1 MASSRAGRPARGA
14 RWLAGLAVV
23 AALVFAVQGGEYSS
37 VDLFRQRARADSLQ
51 HDVDSLQRDIDSLR
65 SMQVSLRSDPVVQ
78 ERIAR
83 EMYGMVRGDKEIV
96 YRFIDDSARAKP

>member
-1 MASSRAGRPARGA
+1 MNGG

-37 VDLFRQRARADSLQ
+37 VDLFRQGARADSLQ
-51 HDVDSLQRDIDSLR
+51 RDVDSLQRDIDSLR
-65 SMQVSLRSDPVVQ
+65 AMQVSLRNDPAVQ

-83 EMYGMVRGDKEIV
+83 EMYGMVRGEKEIV
-96 YRFIDDSARAKP
+96 YRFIDDSTRSKP